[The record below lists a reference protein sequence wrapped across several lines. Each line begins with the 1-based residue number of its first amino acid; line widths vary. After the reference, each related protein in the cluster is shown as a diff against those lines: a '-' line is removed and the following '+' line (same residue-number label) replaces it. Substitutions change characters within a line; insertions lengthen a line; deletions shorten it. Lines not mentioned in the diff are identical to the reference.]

1 MNKSVLER
9 VDPVFKK
16 EMVEIA
22 LERHKRHGQNISVRR
37 LTKAIR
43 NLSYFPRIKD
53 DLIVAEIKDDR
64 FER

>member
-9 VDPVFKK
+9 VDPLFKK
-16 EMVEIA
+16 EMTEIA
-22 LERHKRHGQNISVRR
+22 LERQKRHGQNVSLRR

-64 FER
+64 FQR

>member
-1 MNKSVLER
+1 MNKSVLDR
-9 VDPVFKK
+9 IDPIFKK
-16 EMVEIA
+16 EMIDIE
-22 LERHKRHGQNISVRR
+22 LERHKRYGQKVSLRR

-43 NLSYFPRIKD
+43 NLSYFHKIKD